1 MYFLLRSFYDELS
14 VGEHYITPILLHLV
28 CSNNVGLSSVSP
40 DNSNR
45 QNMKEI
51 TEILLS
57 TCKSSHPLLC
67 LTMENFADHILNRL
81 RVSADEELFKI
92 ISLLYSESYQHSLNR
107 LNVNAIEVPPNYIF
121 SSLERLKKVMDVYPI
136 LKEKV

>member
-1 MYFLLRSFYDELS
+1 
-14 VGEHYITPILLHLV
+14 
-28 CSNNVGLSSVSP
+28 
-40 DNSNR
+40 
-45 QNMKEI
+45 
-51 TEILLS
+51 
-57 TCKSSHPLLC
+57 
-67 LTMENFADHILNRL
+67 MENFADHILNRL